1 VRAEH
6 HPRRVNARAR
16 RAGYNGSV
24 GACDLTLRWWGHGT
38 VLFDA
43 GGLLTITDPVL
54 GRWVGPLRRY
64 APPVPPDRYAGV
76 RLVLVS
82 HLHVDHLHLPS
93 LRRLPADARLV
104 GPRGAGPLLRR
115 ARGGRVTELSRGERT
130 TVGAVTVTA
139 VPAVHPGQ
147 RWRGRQHP
155 LAPPVGYLV
164 DAGARVYFA
173 GDTDLFAGM
182 ADLRGRVDVALLPVG
197 GWGLTTG
204 PGHLDPAR
212 AAAALRLIRPQ
223 AAIPVHWGTLRPP
236 GLRRVRRDL
245 FDDLGERFARHAAVT
260 APEVRVV
267 VLRPGT
273 STTLTLKRG
282 GTTV

>member
-1 VRAEH
+1 MGE
-6 HPRRVNARAR
+6 P
-16 RAGYNGSV
+16 
-24 GACDLTLRWWGHGT
+24 DLTVRWLGHST

-43 GGLLTITDPVL
+43 GGLRVLTDPVL

-64 APPVPPDRYAGV
+64 APPVPADRYAGV
-76 RLVLVS
+76 SLVLVS
-82 HLHVDHLHLPS
+82 HLHVDHLHLGS

-104 GPRGAGPLLRR
+104 GPPGSGPLLRR
-115 ARGGRVTELSRGERT
+115 ARRGGVTELGPGERT
-130 TVGAVTVTA
+130 AVGPLTVTA

-147 RWRGRQHP
+147 RWRGRRRP

-164 DAGARVYFA
+164 EAEARIYFA

-212 AAAALRLIRPQ
+212 AVAALRLVRPQ
-223 AAIPVHWGTLRPP
+223 VAVPVHWGTLRPP
-236 GLRRVRRDL
+236 GLRHVRRDL
-245 FDDLGERFARHAAVT
+245 FDGPGERFARLAAVS
-260 APEVRVV
+260 APDVTVT
-267 VLRPGT
+267 VLRPGA
-273 STTLTLKRG
+273 STTLPVRPG
-282 GTTV
+282 RTTA